1 MTVDQALCVRLFL
14 KDVGYRN
21 SMQQRALAEANRIIE
36 ECAMAALLDFQF
48 QAPDTG
54 QPQGQSLRPEPAPS
68 AAAVPQIPP
77 HTELRSCMDCGEGFE
92 HVPNSGDKW
101 RCDKCRPQQ

>member
-21 SMQQRALAEANRIIE
+21 SMQQRALAEANRVIE

-48 QAPDTG
+48 PAPDMG
-54 QPQGQSLRPEPAPS
+54 HPQEPSKDTASEPGS
-68 AAAVPQIPP
+68 AAAPQIHP
-77 HTELRSCMDCGEGFE
+77 HG
-92 HVPNSGDKW
+92 
-101 RCDKCRPQQ
+101 